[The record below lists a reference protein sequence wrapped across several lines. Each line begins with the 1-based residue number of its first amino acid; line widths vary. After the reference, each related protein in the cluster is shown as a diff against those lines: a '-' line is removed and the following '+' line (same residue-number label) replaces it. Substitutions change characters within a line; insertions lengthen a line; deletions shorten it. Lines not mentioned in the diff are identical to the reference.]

1 MYRENQI
8 MSEKELREQF
18 VNLFKNAYEL
28 FHESEEREVGLLL
41 ELIIDDVVD
50 KFRDGASL
58 QSLEARMNELFEQF
72 FVLDEKYRVI

>member
-1 MYRENQI
+1 

-18 VNLFKNAYEL
+18 VNLIKNAYEL
-28 FHESEEREVGLLL
+28 FHESEEREVGILL

-50 KFRDGASL
+50 KFRDGTSL

>member
-1 MYRENQI
+1 

-18 VNLFKNAYEL
+18 VNLIKNAYEL
-28 FHESEEREVGLLL
+28 FHESEEREVGILL

-58 QSLEARMNELFEQF
+58 QSLEARMNVLFEQF

>member
-1 MYRENQI
+1 